1 MHVSVCD
8 FLLDCIENAV
18 EADARE
24 IRVRLEQDPD
34 TIRALVRDNGCG
46 MDEATLARSTDPFA
60 TNGAKHAARRV
71 GLGLPFLVQAV
82 EMTGGEFGIDSRPG
96 EGTAVRF
103 AFPAGHIDTPPL
115 GSPADT
121 FLVALCF
128 PGDYELLVDRECGEP
143 RSTRRYTIRRS
154 ELREALGA
162 LQDAESVVLLRRFL
176 RSQEEAVQNGG
187 EDHGEDDV
195 G

>member
-8 FLLDCIENAV
+8 YLLDCIENAV
-18 EADARE
+18 EAGARE
-24 IRVRLEQDPD
+24 IRVRLEQGSD
-34 TIRALVRDNGCG
+34 TIRAEVQDNGCG
-46 MDEATLARSTDPFA
+46 MDEATLARATDPFA
-60 TNGAKHAARRV
+60 TNGTKHAARRV

-82 EMTGGEFGIDSRPG
+82 EMTGGEFGIESRPG
-96 EGTAVRF
+96 KGTTVRF

-121 FLVALCF
+121 FLVALEF
-128 PGDYELLVDRECGEP
+128 AGDYELVAERECAGWQ
-143 RSTRRYTIRRS
+143 RTGRYVVRRS
-154 ELREALGA
+154 ELQEALGD
-162 LQDAESVVLLRRFL
+162 LQDAESLVLLRRFL
-176 RSQEEAVQNGG
+176 RSQEEALQDGG